1 MPLRVDEAKFEE
13 SGRVAGI
20 AIAAYTMRAME
31 KWRANLTDYDCVMIM
46 VSVIAISAERLL
58 RAGIPEKYRSLD
70 APIDPAML
78 SKVNISSI
86 AHATGLNRETTR
98 RKVNDLI
105 EQELLTRFEDGSVG
119 FRPGLVQEERIRSQ
133 VRGQLG
139 DIAAIVNMLVKMGV
153 LTEA

>member
-1 MPLRVDEAKFEE
+1 MSIRVDEAQFEE
-13 SGRVAGI
+13 NGRLAGI
-20 AIAAYTMRAME
+20 AIAAYTLRAME
-31 KWRANLTDYDCVMIM
+31 RWRAHLTDYDCVMIM

-58 RAGIPEKYRSLD
+58 RTGLPDEYRTLD
-70 APIDPAML
+70 SAIDPALL

-98 RKVNDLI
+98 RKVNELVD
-105 EQELLTRFEDGSVG
+105 QELLTRFEDGSVG

-139 DIAAIVNMLVKMGV
+139 EIAAIANQLMKMGV
-153 LTEA
+153 LKEA